1 MKRSVL
7 LLTVAALALAAPAFA
22 QSDLGFKRIG
32 GAIGFVDPEAANT
45 TFSLGIFADHG
56 TIAPHW
62 GLESHLDYWSQ
73 SDDLF
78 GVKNSF
84 RDIAL
89 GARVKYHFVVSNPKV
104 RPFVGGGLGMHFLKA
119 EATVPAFGPFPAS
132 TVEAS
137 DTKLGFDLGGGV
149 GTPLSPKVDLLG
161 ETWFGIVDSMNQW
174 SLRAALSYK
183 LGQ

>member
-7 LLTVAALALAAPAFA
+7 LLSLAALAVAAPAFA

-32 GAIGFVDPEAANT
+32 GAIGIVDPEAANT
-45 TFSLGIFADHG
+45 TFQLGILVDHG

-78 GVKNSF
+78 GAKNSF
-84 RDIAL
+84 RDVSL
-89 GARVKYHFVVSNPKV
+89 GARVKYHFVVANPKV
-104 RPFVGGGLGMHFLKA
+104 QPFAGAGLGFHFLKQ
-119 EATVPAFGPFPAS
+119 ELTVPALGGFPATTES
-132 TVEAS
+132 FS
-137 DTKLGFDLGGGV
+137 DTKLGLDLGGGV
-149 GTPLSPKVDLLG
+149 GTPLSPKVDLIG

-174 SLRAALSYK
+174 SLRAVLSYK
-183 LGQ
+183 LGR

>member
-7 LLTVAALALAAPAFA
+7 LLTLAALALAAPAFA

-32 GAIGFVDPEAANT
+32 GAIGIVDPEAANT
-45 TFSLGIFADHG
+45 TFQLGILADHG

-78 GVKNSF
+78 GVKDSF

-104 RPFVGGGLGMHFLKA
+104 QPFAGAGLGLHFLKA
-119 EATVPAFGPFPAS
+119 EVSTPAFPGFPAS
-132 TVEAS
+132 SVEAS
-137 DTKLGFDLGGGV
+137 DTKLGLDLGGGV
-149 GTPLSPKVDLLG
+149 GTPLNAKVDLIG
-161 ETWFGIVDSMNQW
+161 ETWFGVVDSMNQW